1 MVRRL
6 LVDLRLSGTLA
17 IVTLLVAA
25 ALTAQAHSRH
35 RHHHRP
41 SQRADPMIWTDEFR
55 GPAGAAPNA
64 ANWSFDTGG
73 NGWGNEEL
81 EYYTARR
88 ANAALDGHGDLV
100 ITARA
105 EPYSGRD
112 HVTRSYTS
120 ARLKTAGRF
129 ATRYGR
135 IEARIRVPEG
145 RGLWPAFWALGSD
158 IESVGWPASGE
169 IDIMESLGDKPF
181 TLYGSIHGPQRG
193 QPRGYALT
201 APLVSSVSL
210 AGGFHVYGVDWSPNA
225 IVFTFDGTPYAT
237 RTPASLSAEQSWVFN
252 KPFFLL
258 LNLAV
263 GGDWPGAPDSSTRFP
278 AQMEVNWVR
287 VYS

>member
-6 LVDLRLSGTLA
+6 PVDLRAAGALA
-17 IVTLLVAA
+17 VVMLLATG
-25 ALTAQAHSRH
+25 ALGAWGQTRH
-35 RHHHRP
+35 RHHRGP
-41 SQRADPMIWTDEFR
+41 GRADPLIWADEFR
-55 GPAGAAPNA
+55 GQAGTSPDPAK
-64 ANWSFDTGG
+64 WSFDTGG

-88 ANAALDGHGDLV
+88 SNAALDGHGDLV

-105 EPYSGRD
+105 ETYTGND
-112 HVTRSYTS
+112 HVSRSYTS

-135 IEARIRVPEG
+135 IEARIRLPEG

-169 IDIMESLGDKPF
+169 IDMMESLGDEPF
-181 TLYGSIHGPQRG
+181 TLYGSIHGPQLG

-201 APLVSSVSL
+201 APMTSSSSL
-210 AGGFHVYGVDWSPNA
+210 ASNFHIYGVDWSPNA
-225 IVFTFDGTPYAT
+225 IVFTFDGKPYAT
-237 RTPASLSAEQSWVFN
+237 RTPASLSAGQSWVFN

-263 GGDWPGAPDSSTRFP
+263 GGDWPGPPGPSTPFP
-278 AQMEVNWVR
+278 AQMVVNWVR